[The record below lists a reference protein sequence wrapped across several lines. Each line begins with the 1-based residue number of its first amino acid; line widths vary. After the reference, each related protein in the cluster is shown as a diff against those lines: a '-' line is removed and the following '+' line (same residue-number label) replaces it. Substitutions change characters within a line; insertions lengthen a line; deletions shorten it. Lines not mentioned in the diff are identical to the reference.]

1 MSSMRIAAWNS
12 EWATPRSRRG
22 RAIAAHV
29 EELGAD
35 LICLTEGKADL
46 LPRDGH
52 VIDSDPDYGYPI
64 KEGRRKVLLWSR
76 TPWREVDRVG
86 DPALPSGRFVS
97 GIADTPIGPIRALGM
112 CIPWSMAHVT
122 SGRRDR
128 SPWEDHLAYL
138 GGLRQ
143 ILAMSSR
150 EPAIV
155 VAGDF
160 NQRIPAQRG
169 RPPARVAES
178 LAQSLAT
185 FDIATA
191 GSISGLDGPLIDH
204 IALGPGIRSG
214 RATGWPATLDGVR
227 LSDHAGVVVEA
238 RVSL

>member
-12 EWATPRSRRG
+12 EWAPPRSRRG
-22 RAIAAHV
+22 RAIAAHL
-29 EELGAD
+29 EELGGD

-64 KEGRRKVLLWSR
+64 EEGRRKVLLWSR

-169 RPPARVAES
+169 RPLPAWPSRSRSRSRHSTSRRQARS
-178 LAQSLAT
+178 PGLMGRS
-185 FDIATA
+185 
-191 GSISGLDGPLIDH
+191 SITSRSDPEFVQFGRQGGPRPWTGFVFQTMR
-204 IALGPGIRSG
+204 AL
-214 RATGWPATLDGVR
+214 
-227 LSDHAGVVVEA
+227 LSRHG
-238 RVSL
+238 